1 MPSHIDY
8 GARVRIWDAGPNFA
22 DRYTILPPRT
32 AGADWLG
39 NGRTWQGIASGAHP
53 FHPQGYGQHVECPA
67 GSHLGKRV
75 HWDALP
81 PDVQRFARQTFPA
94 EWLPQSEN

>member
-1 MPSHIDY
+1 MPRHRDY
-8 GARVRIWDAGPNFA
+8 GARVRIWDSGPNFA
-22 DRYTILPPRT
+22 DRLHHLAPAHCRRRL
-32 AGADWLG
+32 ARQRAHVA
-39 NGRTWQGIASGAHP
+39 GIAANAHP
-53 FHPQGYGQHVECPA
+53 FHPLGYGQHCEAAP

-81 PDVQRFARQTFPA
+81 PDVQLRAPNFPA

>member
-1 MPSHIDY
+1 MPRHRDY
-8 GARVRIWDAGPNFA
+8 GARVRIWDHPKTA

-32 AGADWLG
+32 AGDDWRGRGRDWLG
-39 NGRTWQGIASGAHP
+39 IAASEHP
-53 FHPQGYGQHVECPA
+53 FHPQGFGQHCEAAA

-75 HWDALP
+75 HWGTLP

-94 EWLPQSEN
+94 EWLPQSET

>member
-1 MPSHIDY
+1 MPRHRDY
-8 GARVRIWDAGPNFA
+8 GARVRIWDSGPNFA

-32 AGADWLG
+32 AGGDWLG

-53 FHPQGYGQHVECPA
+53 FHPLGYGQHCEAAA